1 MMVGFFLGHLP
12 LLVGKDSVS
21 MGQLLFFDRKK
32 ETKLL
37 VISNRLVVPVD
48 ACDFTRSEGNQ
59 PRKV

>member
-12 LLVGKDSVS
+12 LLVGKDFVS

-37 VISNRLVVPVD
+37 VISIRLVVD
-48 ACDFTRSEGNQ
+48 ECDFTKLEGNQ
-59 PRKV
+59 P

>member
-12 LLVGKDSVS
+12 LLVGKDFVS

-37 VISNRLVVPVD
+37 VISIRLVVD
-48 ACDFTRSEGNQ
+48 ECDFT
-59 PRKV
+59 KLK